1 MTRTEI
7 QDKIIEDLPLKPH
20 GLLKFAPRVGKSRII
35 CETIKKNKPKKILWV
50 TVSTELRD
58 VDIPKEIQRWIGKRY
73 LNKTDIVC
81 YQSLGNLEGQ
91 YDMIVLD
98 KIFVQLKPI

>member
-7 QDKIIEDLPLKPH
+7 QDKIIEELPLKPH

-35 CETIKKNKPKKILWV
+35 CETIKKNKPKKVLWV

-58 VDIPKEIQRWIGKRY
+58 IDIPREIQKWIGKRFVARVE
-73 LNKTDIVC
+73 TIC
-81 YQSLGNLEGQ
+81 YQSLGNLEGI
-91 YDMIVLD
+91 YDMIILD